1 MAKQAQRDLVDVTN
15 AEQPRSSKRKRA
27 FTTRSDSETEEVS
40 QLAKKFAITTLFW
53 LRDDRQT
60 FRTPI
65 DEQYDH
71 LQRFENLESKIQ
83 GQIRDLLEVL
93 PAQYADM
100 MGHDATWLSQTVS
113 IYCNFFCF
121 VDRTPK
127 LNSSGVR

>member
-1 MAKQAQRDLVDVTN
+1 M
-15 AEQPRSSKRKRA
+15 
-27 FTTRSDSETEEVS
+27 TRSDSETEEVS

-53 LRDDRQT
+53 LCDDRQT
-60 FRTPI
+60 FHTPI

-113 IYCNFFCF
+113 NILQLLLFC
-121 VDRTPK
+121 
-127 LNSSGVR
+127 